1 MSNEDFSIHVIFLRI
16 NLLCFLGLL
25 VDLISLKSHVFCCFF
40 FNDVPVPNHWSPR
53 SLESQEMFIGLLQE
67 MFIGLLR
74 GEGPRGGGSLIFPK
88 VPQSSVGILRAPPE
102 HPPLK
107 NPIKCLDSPELKT
120 MRKLQAPDMF
130 QA

>member
-1 MSNEDFSIHVIFLRI
+1 MFFGLVGRSYIPKIS
-16 NLLCFLGLL
+16 CFLL
-25 VDLISLKSHVFCCFF
+25 FF